1 MDAAYKHFN
10 KTVLFLATVLL
21 MVVPGRAQTTFVL
34 NSGASPAAVTLF
46 TNQYVPVTVA
56 ASDGSSIPFTTS
68 ILDTS
73 VHPTG
78 LTWLGATGGST
89 TPTILYFSIVTT
101 GNMVAG
107 QTYTA
112 AVTLTSGAIT
122 GIINVSFTNGSGSGG
137 GTLTPSQTSVILSAA
152 SGSSTSAQI
161 TLSNNTGNTVT
172 FPAPTVGTTSGGNWL
187 AAAVSANTLAAG
199 AFATLTISVPNGLTL
214 ANGTYYGTVTISPI
228 GGGSSSQITVT
239 FTVGTGGGTGNL
251 IASPNPIYWSYTTGS
266 ATYPSN
272 QSITLTSASSAGY
285 YTASVS
291 PSNSWLL
298 ANGVATTTS
307 GYFTS
312 GSGTITIAPNPAYMS
327 SLTTGATGYVYVTD
341 SNNNPVTI
349 TVNLSVNGSG
359 TATGITWSPN
369 PVTLSAAVGGYTVQ
383 QTIYLTSTTAGTFN
397 NATISG
403 TGLSIGSVATTS
415 SNTGYV
421 IVSGYSDSLAANT
434 YYGNLVVYQ
443 NSGSQTIPVSFVV
456 GSGGGTTTPGI
467 VTPTSLTF
475 SYQTGTTATGFT
487 LPSQNIVITGTGTFS
502 VSAPTYASGQTG
514 GWLATAPSS
523 TSGPATISVS
533 ASPTGLAANTT
544 PYTATLLVTTASGTA
559 TVTVSFL
566 VTTGPVLV
574 AYPGSFNFS
583 YNSGSGNTSSSLWLS
598 ASDSSAIAVTA
609 TTSAT
614 WLSVGGQSSTTT
626 PTPVT
631 VQGNNLTTLANGVYT
646 GSVTV
651 TATTAGSAANSP
663 VNVPVVLTVTGST
676 ATGGGLTLS
685 SSSMTFNAQQNGTT
699 PASQTL
705 QVSASTSTSYAATA
719 SSTGN
724 WLSVSPTGSLTT
736 SGNPILTV
744 SVNQSGL
751 TVAGSPYYGNIT
763 LVANGVTQTVQV
775 TLVVSTASTGGG
787 TGNVT
792 ANPTSLNLGTYQIGA
807 STPSPQTLQ
816 VASASGSAGVSF
828 TISSNASWLS
838 AGVVNGASLV
848 TPVTFSVGV
857 VSPNV
862 SNLAAGTTYNATITI
877 TPNGGTV
884 VTVPVSLTVQAVP
897 TVTVTSATTLSFSYQ
912 AGNANPTPGTVN
924 ISGGGASL
932 GFSATVTSGSDWL
945 SVSPTSGTTPT
956 TGTATL
962 TVTVT
967 PGNLTAA
974 QYIGTILI
982 SGAGTATGSTVINVN
997 LAVTA
1002 PLPTINSVVSAASF
1016 IKGAISPGEIVT
1028 IFGTAIG
1035 PATAAYAS
1043 IDPSNGKL
1051 LTTIGG
1057 VQVLFNGYPAPMIYA
1072 SNTQVSAIVPYEMAP
1087 FASPT
1092 VLIKYVGQTSNGYQL
1107 TSATTVPGLFA
1118 QNSQGSGP
1126 GAILN
1131 QDNSVNGPGNAAAKG
1146 SIVQVFMTGEGATSP
1161 ASVTGKITTAT
1172 LPPPQVTPAPL
1183 LSVGVLING
1192 QPATWTYAGEAPGMA
1207 AGLMQLNVQIP
1218 LNAQSGPLSII
1229 VSIGGNFSQS
1239 GVTVSVQ

>member
-1 MDAAYKHFN
+1 
-10 KTVLFLATVLL
+10 
-21 MVVPGRAQTTFVL
+21 
-34 NSGASPAAVTLF
+34 
-46 TNQYVPVTVA
+46 
-56 ASDGSSIPFTTS
+56 
-68 ILDTS
+68 
-73 VHPTG
+73 
-78 LTWLGATGGST
+78 
-89 TPTILYFSIVTT
+89 
-101 GNMVAG
+101 
-107 QTYTA
+107 
-112 AVTLTSGAIT
+112 
-122 GIINVSFTNGSGSGG
+122 
-137 GTLTPSQTSVILSAA
+137 
-152 SGSSTSAQI
+152 
-161 TLSNNTGNTVT
+161 
-172 FPAPTVGTTSGGNWL
+172 
-187 AAAVSANTLAAG
+187 
-199 AFATLTISVPNGLTL
+199 
-214 ANGTYYGTVTISPI
+214 
-228 GGGSSSQITVT
+228 
-239 FTVGTGGGTGNL
+239 
-251 IASPNPIYWSYTTGS
+251 
-266 ATYPSN
+266 
-272 QSITLTSASSAGY
+272 
-285 YTASVS
+285 
-291 PSNSWLL
+291 
-298 ANGVATTTS
+298 
-307 GYFTS
+307 
-312 GSGTITIAPNPAYMS
+312 
-327 SLTTGATGYVYVTD
+327 
-341 SNNNPVTI
+341 
-349 TVNLSVNGSG
+349 
-359 TATGITWSPN
+359 
-369 PVTLSAAVGGYTVQ
+369 
-383 QTIYLTSTTAGTFN
+383 
-397 NATISG
+397 
-403 TGLSIGSVATTS
+403 
-415 SNTGYV
+415 
-421 IVSGYSDSLAANT
+421 
-434 YYGNLVVYQ
+434 
-443 NSGSQTIPVSFVV
+443 
-456 GSGGGTTTPGI
+456 
-467 VTPTSLTF
+467 
-475 SYQTGTTATGFT
+475 
-487 LPSQNIVITGTGTFS
+487 
-502 VSAPTYASGQTG
+502 
-514 GWLATAPSS
+514 
-523 TSGPATISVS
+523 
-533 ASPTGLAANTT
+533 
-544 PYTATLLVTTASGTA
+544 
-559 TVTVSFL
+559 
-566 VTTGPVLV
+566 
-574 AYPGSFNFS
+574 
-583 YNSGSGNTSSSLWLS
+583 
-598 ASDSSAIAVTA
+598 
-609 TTSAT
+609 
-614 WLSVGGQSSTTT
+614 
-626 PTPVT
+626 
-631 VQGNNLTTLANGVYT
+631 
-646 GSVTV
+646 
-651 TATTAGSAANSP
+651 
-663 VNVPVVLTVTGST
+663 
-676 ATGGGLTLS
+676 
-685 SSSMTFNAQQNGTT
+685 
-699 PASQTL
+699 
-705 QVSASTSTSYAATA
+705 
-719 SSTGN
+719 
-724 WLSVSPTGSLTT
+724 
-736 SGNPILTV
+736 
-744 SVNQSGL
+744 
-751 TVAGSPYYGNIT
+751 
-763 LVANGVTQTVQV
+763 
-775 TLVVSTASTGGG
+775 
-787 TGNVT
+787 
-792 ANPTSLNLGTYQIGA
+792 LNLGTYQIGA

-862 SNLAAGTTYNATITI
+862 SNLAAGITYNATITI

-897 TVTVTSATTLSFSYQ
+897 TVTVTYATTLSFSYQ